1 MTKRDEIENLLHAL
15 YDARVGGDLAGL
27 LDCFTPG
34 AKFEI
39 AGASDTKPISVIA
52 VGIDEFRPWL
62 ALMIKAFKI
71 VDRATLSTLIDGE
84 RAAVQWRARIVS
96 KITGATVL
104 TEFVDLVQ
112 IEKGRIGSYTEFFV
126 PR

>member
-1 MTKRDEIENLLHAL
+1 MTQRSDIEKLLHGL
-15 YDARVGGDLAGL
+15 YAARVGGDLAGVL
-27 LDCFTPG
+27 ASFTPG

-39 AGASDTKPISVIA
+39 AGASNTNPISVIA
-52 VGIDEFRPWL
+52 LGVDEFRPWL
-62 ALMIKAFKI
+62 ALMMRTFRL
-71 VDRATLSTLIDGE
+71 VDHATLSILIDGDA
-84 RAAVQWRARIVS
+84 AAVHWRARIVS

-112 IEKGRIGSYTEFFV
+112 IENGRIGSYTEFFA